1 MVHTIS
7 STPTTASWPPD
18 YNILQLTRNLRW
30 CCTVV
35 MIVMVTRYSSTNN
48 FRARECLKLSRKKIV
63 GTFAFALTL
72 HGIQINLVG
81 DFAAVKTNQIITG

>member
-1 MVHTIS
+1 
-7 STPTTASWPPD
+7 
-18 YNILQLTRNLRW
+18 
-30 CCTVV
+30 

-48 FRARECLKLSRKKIV
+48 FRARECLKLSRKKID
-63 GTFAFALTL
+63 GTFAFAL

>member
-1 MVHTIS
+1 
-7 STPTTASWPPD
+7 
-18 YNILQLTRNLRW
+18 
-30 CCTVV
+30 
-35 MIVMVTRYSSTNN
+35 MIVMVTRYSSTEN

-63 GTFAFALTL
+63 GTFAFAL